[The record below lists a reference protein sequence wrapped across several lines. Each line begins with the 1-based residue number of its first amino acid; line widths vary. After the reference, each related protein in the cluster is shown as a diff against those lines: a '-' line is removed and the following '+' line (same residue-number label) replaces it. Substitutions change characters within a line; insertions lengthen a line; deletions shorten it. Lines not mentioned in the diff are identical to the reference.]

1 MINADLNRKDVLCVD
16 ELPVSPE
23 PAPADYDIFLCTREL
38 PDALTAETAALRQLC
53 SALIGSGY
61 RVFFPSALPAGLTDE
76 QRAQRI
82 VEALS
87 GSKVMVAAGIGSE
100 NASDPVSEKLRSAF
114 LKRAETDPSLGFIA
128 CWRDAAGEDLPADLA
143 DREILDMSDLSFLVT
158 LGEKLSAWLEPPA
171 EETAEPAEPD
181 IGAQEE
187 HEPEYTE
194 DVSEGLESAPAPEEK
209 KTFPWIWLLIGV
221 AAAAVVLFFLIR
233 R

>member
-1 MINADLNRKDVLCVD
+1 MD
-16 ELPVSPE
+16 EKPVSPE
-23 PAPADYDIFLCTREL
+23 PAPADYDICLCTREL

-87 GSKVMVAAGIGSE
+87 GSKVMIAAGVGSE

-114 LKRAETDPSLGFIA
+114 LKRAAADPPLGFIA
-128 CWRDAAGEDLPADLA
+128 CWRDAAGGDLPADLA
-143 DREILDMSDLSFLVT
+143 DRELLDMSDLSFLVT
-158 LGEKLSAWLEPPA
+158 LRERLSAWLKPPA
-171 EETAEPAEPD
+171 AEESEPAEPD
-181 IGAQEE
+181 TDIRESDPG
-187 HEPEYTE
+187 PDSPE
-194 DVSEGLESAPAPEEK
+194 DVSLKPGAAPAPERK
-209 KTFPWIWLLIGV
+209 KPFPWIWLLIG
-221 AAAAVVLFFLIR
+221 AAAAAAVLFFLIR

>member
-1 MINADLNRKDVLCVD
+1 MD
-16 ELPVSPE
+16 EKPVSPE

-87 GSKVMVAAGIGSE
+87 GSKVMIAAGVGSE
-100 NASDPVSEKLRSAF
+100 SASDPVSEKLRSAF
-114 LKRAETDPSLGFIA
+114 LKRAEADPSLGFIA
-128 CWRDAAGEDLPADLA
+128 CWRDAAGGDLPADLA
-143 DREILDMSDLSFLVT
+143 DRELLDMSDLSFLVT
-158 LGEKLSAWLEPPA
+158 LRERLSAWLKPPA
-171 EETAEPAEPD
+171 AEESEPAEPD
-181 IGAQEE
+181 TDIRESDPG
-187 HEPEYTE
+187 PDSPE
-194 DVSEGLESAPAPEEK
+194 DVSLMPGAAPAPERK
-209 KTFPWIWLLIGV
+209 KPFPWIWLLIG
-221 AAAAVVLFFLIR
+221 AAAAAAVLFFLIR

>member
-1 MINADLNRKDVLCVD
+1 MD
-16 ELPVSPE
+16 EKPVSPE

-61 RVFFPSALPAGLTDE
+61 RVFFPSALPADLSDE

-87 GSKVMVAAGIGSE
+87 GSKVMIAAGVGSE

-114 LKRAETDPSLGFIA
+114 LKRAEADPSLGFIA
-128 CWRDAAGEDLPADLA
+128 CWRDAAGADLPADLA
-143 DREILDMSDLSFLVT
+143 DRELLDMSDLSFLVT
-158 LGEKLSAWLEPPA
+158 LRERLSAWLKPPA
-171 EETAEPAEPD
+171 AEESGPADPDDTDTRESEPGPD
-181 IGAQEE
+181 S
-187 HEPEYTE
+187 PEDASPQPE
-194 DVSEGLESAPAPEEK
+194 AAPVPERK
-209 KTFPWIWLLIGV
+209 KTFPWIWLLIGAA
-221 AAAAVVLFFLIR
+221 AAAAVLFFLLR